1 MYKVF
6 FGFTKPIKR
15 QSEMNSA
22 PDIYISLHNTV
33 LEDLVNKLNMDENS
47 KEESLVIEVIK
58 ARQIH

>member
-1 MYKVF
+1 
-6 FGFTKPIKR
+6 
-15 QSEMNSA
+15 MNSA